1 MKKWYGKILVSYWQE
16 CEVEADT
23 EEQAKM
29 LMVESFDISMADPG
43 ETEVWDCE
51 EIIEGEDHE
60 PV

>member
-23 EEQAKM
+23 EEQAKT
-29 LMVESFDISMADPG
+29 LMMESFDISMADPG

-51 EIIEGEDHE
+51 EIIEGE
-60 PV
+60 